1 MKFLPSA
8 LFSLVLFIVSAVLM
22 YMHWRAWKVFQQGEL
37 PPAEFDY
44 RRRQFRR
51 RMQASGMIGIIGVA
65 LFAGVA
71 FFLGRESLVPWIEDV
86 VVIVTYWFAVVVVTA
101 WMFLLAFVDMWATRR
116 YLTRICEDDL
126 LEQTRFHAD
135 LFRQK
140 RVNREN
146 QNAGGGEHLTEGEE
160 SDARD

>member
-1 MKFLPSA
+1 MNFLSSA
-8 LFSLVLFIVSAVLM
+8 LFSLLLLGVSVVLM
-22 YMHWRAWKVFQQGEL
+22 YLHWRAWKVFQQGEL

-51 RMQASGMIGIIGVA
+51 RMQASGMIGIVGLA

-71 FFLGRESLVPWIEDV
+71 FFLGRESLVPWIEDL
-86 VVIVTYWFAVVVVTA
+86 VVIVTYWFAVLLVTV

-126 LEQTRFHAD
+126 LAQTRFHAD
-135 LFRQK
+135 LYRQK
-140 RVNREN
+140 RANREN
-146 QNAGGGEHLTEGEE
+146 QDAAGGAHRAE
-160 SDARD
+160 SDELDARD